1 MQTLKYKLWMIFTNK
16 NLKLI
21 NLKWSNLKFNMKNKM
36 FNLRTLIKRLIIS
49 IKDIILRNMPK
60 FLKRS
65 IS

>member
-36 FNLRTLIKRLIIS
+36 FNLRTLTKRLIIS
-49 IKDIILRNMPK
+49 IKDIILRSMPK
-60 FLKRS
+60 FQKRS

>member
-21 NLKWSNLKFNMKNKM
+21 NLKWSNRKFNMKNKM
-36 FNLRTLIKRLIIS
+36 SNLRTLIKRLIIS
-49 IKDIILRNMPK
+49 IKDIILRSMPK
-60 FLKRS
+60 FQKRS

>member
-16 NLKLI
+16 NLKLT

-36 FNLRTLIKRLIIS
+36 FNLRTLTKRLIIS

>member
-36 FNLRTLIKRLIIS
+36 FNLKTLIKRLIIS

-60 FLKRS
+60 FPKRS

>member
-36 FNLRTLIKRLIIS
+36 FNLRTLTKRLIIS
-49 IKDIILRNMPK
+49 IKDIILRSMPK

>member
-36 FNLRTLIKRLIIS
+36 FNLKTLIKRLIIS